1 MENTELQPTNMAQE
15 DFEFEA
21 VLDSINKKSKEMKSI
36 ERLKKEIKELEALMA
51 KVENKKL
58 KIKKLKE
65 EANI

>member
-15 DFEFEA
+15 DFEA
-21 VLDSINKKSKEMKSI
+21 VLDSINKKSEEMKSI

-51 KVENKKL
+51 KVEAKKI

-65 EANI
+65 QANI